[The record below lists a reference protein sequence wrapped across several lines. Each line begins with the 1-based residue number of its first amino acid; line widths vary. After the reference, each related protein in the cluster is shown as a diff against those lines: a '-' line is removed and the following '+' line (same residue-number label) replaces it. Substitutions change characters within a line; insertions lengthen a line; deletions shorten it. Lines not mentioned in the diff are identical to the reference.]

1 MSAFPSI
8 LFRADDAG
16 GARAANLAI
25 AEAVTRG
32 PVRNVSVMACGPEL
46 AHAASVFGPLAAAG
60 RIALGLHA
68 TINAEWAE
76 VKWGPVAP
84 ADEVG
89 SLLRGDGAFM
99 SSPLVLHERGFV
111 VAEVLHEV
119 AAQLGCLRAV
129 GLAPVYLDTH
139 MGFDWLPG
147 VREGLAAL
155 APDAR
160 RHFSVSERGR
170 ILLVPVD
177 EVVFLK
183 AELKY
188 VTAFCATRSYLLDES
203 LVQLEQEFPERFLRI
218 HRNCLVARAAI
229 AGVERAV
236 GDDGDAHWEVLLKG
250 CDERL
255 PVSRRQWPAIKA
267 ALGL

>member
-155 APDAR
+155 ARREGLVMDMEATHPRLPAGRGLAQRVRGAGPGLRVAITHPGRRGVEMDAFWHEGLAPGR
-160 RHFSVSERGR
+160 VAAER
-170 ILLVPVD
+170 
-177 EVVFLK
+177 EAEA
-183 AELKY
+183 AEL
-188 VTAFCATRSYLLDES
+188 
-203 LVQLEQEFPERFLRI
+203 
-218 HRNCLVARAAI
+218 
-229 AGVERAV
+229 V
-236 GDDGDAHWEVLLKG
+236 GEELA
-250 CDERL
+250 
-255 PVSRRQWPAIKA
+255 A
-267 ALGL
+267 ALRETGAGLARYA